1 MVDSTSPSWTGPWRS
16 GREDRKEGTDFPSL
30 CRCLV
35 RRWRICCQVRGYL
48 GPLGQGPGP
57 QIPPMPDV
65 TKCYSAKVKKKRD
78 LETWKRV
85 WLSAIQSFSK
95 PLPRSL
101 HLKEDQTICSW
112 PTYFSE
118 AHMIRHIFFDT
129 LNPMGFNCESLPS
142 CWTSSRRGWACC
154 RSERWRPGKRNHV
167 FTFGSSSS
175 SPGRVR
181 LLVGR
186 GCGRAH

>member
-1 MVDSTSPSWTGPWRS
+1 MFGAEMKNLLSGTRISWTPRAGSRT
-16 GREDRKEGTDFPSL
+16 TDPSNAWCDKMLL
-30 CRCLV
+30 C
-35 RRWRICCQVRGYL
+35 QS
-48 GPLGQGPGP
+48 QE
-57 QIPPMPDV
+57 
-65 TKCYSAKVKKKRD
+65 KKD
-78 LETWKRV
+78 LETWKRI

-112 PTYFSE
+112 PTYFLE

-186 GCGRAH
+186 GCVRAH